1 MNTNIVF
8 LNDEFVPLNEAKISI
23 LDRGFLF
30 ADAVYEVI
38 PVYDNHLFLADKHL
52 ERLQNS
58 LDACQIP
65 LSIDPIAWEARVRE
79 VLKRNPHL
87 GPNQAVYIQISRG
100 ADTKRSH
107 VYPNGLK
114 PTILIMTNEWTPATL
129 EQLSRGGKAALHEDI
144 RWQWCYIKSIN
155 LLGNVLLMQEGK
167 QHDMSEIIMLRNG
180 YVTEA
185 TSSNV
190 FMVKDGEII
199 TPPEHPN
206 ILSGVTRYLIIG
218 LAKELNIPI
227 SERQISRR
235 ELMSADEIWVSGSIK
250 EILPII
256 EIDGEIVGNGK
267 AGRIWQQIATAF
279 ENYKEHYQFNPVSA

>member
-1 MNTNIVF
+1 MNQDIVF
-8 LNDEFVPLNEAKISI
+8 LNGEFIPINEAKISI
-23 LDRGFLF
+23 LDRAFLF

-38 PVYDNHLFLADKHL
+38 PVYNHHLFLADKHL

-65 LSIDPIAWEARVRE
+65 LSIDPVAWEARARE
-79 VLKRNPHL
+79 VLKRNLHL

-107 VYPNGLK
+107 VYPSGLK
-114 PTILIMTNEWTPATL
+114 PTVLIMTNEWTPATL
-129 EQLSRGGKAALHEDI
+129 EELAQGGKAALHEDI
-144 RWQWCYIKSIN
+144 RWQWCYIKSTN
-155 LLGNVLLMQEGK
+155 LLGNILLMQEGK
-167 QHDMSEIIMLRNG
+167 QRGISEIIMLRNG
-180 YVTEA
+180 YVSEA

-190 FMVKDGEII
+190 FIVKNGEIM

-218 LAKELNIPI
+218 LAKELGIPV
-227 SERQISRR
+227 SERQISRH
-235 ELMSADEIWVSGSIK
+235 ELTHADEIWVSGSIK

-256 EIDGEIVGNGK
+256 ELDGETVGNGK
-267 AGRIWQQIATAF
+267 AGKIWQQIATAF
-279 ENYKEHYQFNPVSA
+279 ENYKKHYQVNPVSA